1 MDQCTPGFRSQR
13 NSHHQ
18 VKVEDQHGAWIKKFF
33 TIEVLN
39 EVEDFDG
46 DGIEDAYDPDDDND
60 GYSDTAEIAYGS
72 DPRDANSVADT
83 LPTDITLS
91 HLEILENQPIGTVV
105 GQFTVIDPDPRILM
119 WFAMINAMIKYLF
132 SIDPITLFALR
143 PTLKIMILPDASGE
157 ANKTKRVFWKFFT
170 LSVLN
175 DPTDDDSPPTNEDQN
190 QTTVN
195 RSLQNMS
202 QLCGRRRW

>member
-1 MDQCTPGFRSQR
+1 MK
-13 NSHHQ
+13 HQ
-18 VKVEDQHGAWIKKFF
+18 AILMLLLPSRYWRTNRQVLLSDSTAHDPDHPSTLSYRIDNAYVDKYSLRLDTNGTLWTKAPLDFEANATLTIRVKVEDQHGAWIKKFF

-72 DPRDANSVADT
+72 DPRDQNSVADT

-105 GQFTVIDPDPRILM
+105 GQFTVIDPDQKDTHIVHFNDL
-119 WFAMINAMIKYLF
+119 NAMIPAIISSPLT
-132 SIDPITLFALR
+132 PITLFVLR
-143 PTLKIMILPDASGE
+143 
-157 ANKTKRVFWKFFT
+157 
-170 LSVLN
+170 
-175 DPTDDDSPPTNEDQN
+175 
-190 QTTVN
+190 
-195 RSLQNMS
+195 
-202 QLCGRRRW
+202 